1 MADFLKV
8 FSLGDKGVNRV
19 RTPLHLE
26 DDELVIAQ
34 NAVWERRGGR
44 HALSKRP
51 GMDAFTDV
59 LDATGVL
66 ALGQGG
72 LTLPPSPPGP
82 TEDPDLRFTS
92 LKGLFF
98 DEVFMRC
105 RLYLSGAT
113 TSIADNTST
122 ELSWDTEDYDVG
134 NMHDLVTDP
143 PHVTVPPNG
152 DGLYLIIA
160 QVKWATSASG
170 KKRGLRILKNDGIQ
184 AAVDS
189 AADDDGDGMTQ
200 QCVALLTGTATD
212 FFTVKVEQDTG
223 GALDLLGGS
232 VDETCLT
239 VLRVV
244 QTVDTPIPHCHAY
257 ITANVVLTQSAWT
270 VVPYAGEAIDSHSM
284 HDLAVNNS
292 RITIPAGHTGMYSV
306 MVQWSV
312 LRVDSAIQFQILKN
326 GSQQLAEVKTNFG
339 AAAATVDD
347 AAIAGDNYKGTFGG
361 IYYMEP
367 GDYFEVRA
375 YTSAADQELNVDTGE
390 PINDRLRWNS
400 FVVVRVS

>member
-1 MADFLKV
+1 MEDFLKV

-34 NAVWERRGGR
+34 NACWERRGAR
-44 HALSKRP
+44 HALAKRP
-51 GMDAFTDV
+51 GLSSFTDV
-59 LDATGVL
+59 LDALGVL

-82 TEDPDLRFTS
+82 TEDPDLRFRS

-105 RLYLSGAT
+105 RLYLADAAT
-113 TSIADNTST
+113 EITDDTAS
-122 ELSWDTEDYDVG
+122 ELAWDTEDYDVG

-143 PHVTVPPNG
+143 EHVIVPPNG
-152 DGLYLIIA
+152 DGIYLLLA
-160 QVKWATSASG
+160 QVKWETSAST
-170 KKRGLRILKNDGIQ
+170 KKRGLRLLKNDGLV
-184 AAVDS
+184 AAFDS
-189 AADDDGDGMTQ
+189 AADDDGDGQTQ
-200 QCVALLTGTATD
+200 QCVAIVAATAAD
-212 FFTVKVEQDTG
+212 FFTVTVEQDTG
-223 GALDLLGGS
+223 GALDVLGGTP
-232 VDETCLT
+232 DETCLT
-239 VLRVV
+239 VLRLI

-257 ITANVVLTQSAWT
+257 ITANVPLTQSDWT
-270 VVPYAGEAIDSHSM
+270 VVPYAGEAIDSHAM

-292 RITIPAGHTGMYSV
+292 RITIPAGHSGMYSV

-312 LRVDSAIQFQILKN
+312 LRVDSAIIFQIFKN
-326 GSQQLAEVKTNFG
+326 GLQPLAEQKTNYG
-339 AAAATVDD
+339 VAPATADD
-347 AAIAGDNYKGTFGG
+347 AAISGDNYKGTFGG

-375 YTSAADQELNVDTGE
+375 WTAAANQELNVDTNE